1 MLSLILV
8 DITIRLRS
16 MSSREIYTA
25 SLVAV
30 MGLAT
35 GKKNSWICTAVEAK
49 SEVRD
54 KAVEIC
60 RQLQN
65 NEQEEKKNPLKVF
78 S

>member
-1 MLSLILV
+1 MRRGKKLWNIVELDDAGRYYDQTV
-8 DITIRLRS
+8 
-16 MSSREIYTA
+16 YTA
-25 SLVAV
+25 SLVVV

-60 RQLQN
+60 RQLRN
-65 NEQEEKKNPLKVF
+65 N
-78 S
+78 